1 MSDVLDYQVGGAS
14 TELGG
19 RVDSVVMFLDS
30 LPDINEYR
38 WQEDEKYHLT
48 QEWLCGTFAGRGF
61 VGTSYED
68 CTKQMI
74 EYLDRHLNHESMVGK
89 SVTESGWP
97 DLGRVKNYVSAD
109 DWMKLVEESSDG

>member
-1 MSDVLDYQVGGAS
+1 MRNETTKPETS

-30 LPDINEYR
+30 LPDIKEYR
-38 WQEDEKYHLT
+38 WREGKEFHLT

-68 CTKQMI
+68 CTKQMV
-74 EYLDRHLNHESMVGK
+74 EYLDRHVGHESTVGR

-97 DLGRVKNYVSAD
+97 DLGRVKNYIIAEFYSE
-109 DWMKLVEESSDG
+109 VEET